1 MQKKMRTLEN
11 IRTLSSVVAR
21 RINRVKLQPI
31 LMTKRENSFL
41 TGSSY
46 LNNFLNIFGS
56 HWKQF
61 LYVEENKNRTYVLI
75 REKKCILLFIV
86 RFTRITVYVTHNAQR
101 FHFDSTCFIYS

>member
-21 RINRVKLQPI
+21 RINRVKLQPN

-46 LNNFLNIFGS
+46 LNNFLNTFGT
-56 HWKQF
+56 HLGINFCTLK
-61 LYVEENKNRTYVLI
+61 RTKIEL
-75 REKKCILLFIV
+75 
-86 RFTRITVYVTHNAQR
+86 T
-101 FHFDSTCFIYS
+101 